1 MGSKIAQI
9 KVHTHCHE
17 LGGKIWNP
25 SIRWTDKYAVFVT
38 LHDSG
43 GKVGLGECWC
53 FDAAPDALVAYL
65 RTEVTPHFLGQ
76 ALTDVPLIA
85 GELFEKAT
93 LTARHG
99 ILASALAGIDIA
111 MCDLTAKHE
120 NTPLWRTLNKDGSGA
135 AHLYASG
142 GLYGEGKSVDD
153 LCDEIASHAAQGF
166 ALSKMKI
173 GALSVQEDTARVKA
187 VLAALP
193 ESAKLIID
201 GVYSY
206 SCDDALR
213 LFEALP
219 AERIEA
225 FQSPTKAWNYTGM
238 AHLTKAGVP
247 VMATEAEYRP
257 EVHDWLINE
266 VGVAFLQTAPIAVG
280 GLTQIAV
287 LADKVKETQTRLS
300 LEVSST
306 AIALMAAVHAAAAY
320 PEIAHVE
327 YHTIHS
333 VFFDALAL
341 GHGTGEPFKVTPPG
355 KPGLGISLPDNDV
368 SVAFEG
374 RTSGPAPKDAA

>member
-1 MGSKIAQI
+1 MGSKITQI
-9 KVHTHCHE
+9 KVYTHCND

-25 SIRWTDKYAVFVT
+25 SIRWTKKYAVFVT
-38 LHDSG
+38 LQDSAG
-43 GKVGLGECWC
+43 RVGLGECWC

-65 RTEVTPHFLGQ
+65 RTEVTPHVLGQ
-76 ALTDVPLIA
+76 ALTDLPRIA
-85 GELFEKAT
+85 RGLFEKAT

-111 MCDLTAKHE
+111 TWDLTAQHD
-120 NTPLWRTLNKDGSGA
+120 NTPLWRSLNEEGSGTA
-135 AHLYASG
+135 QLYASG

-153 LCDEIASHAAQGF
+153 LCAEMASHAARGF

-173 GALSVQEDTARVKA
+173 GALSLQEDTARVKA
-187 VLAALP
+187 VLAAVP
-193 ESAKLIID
+193 ETAKLIID

-219 AERIEA
+219 TERIEA
-225 FQSPTKAWNYTGM
+225 FQSPTAAWDYAGM

-257 EVHDWLINE
+257 ELHDRLIE
-266 VGVAFLQTAPIAVG
+266 DVGVAFLQTAPVAVG
-280 GLTQIAV
+280 GLSQ
-287 LADKVKETQTRLS
+287 LATLAHKVDRTQTRLS

-306 AIALMAAVHAAAAY
+306 AIALMAAVHAGAAY
-320 PEIAHVE
+320 AEIAHVE
-327 YHTIHS
+327 HHTVHT

-341 GHGTGEPFKVTPPG
+341 EHRKEDPFRVTPPDT
-355 KPGLGISLPDNDV
+355 PGLGISLPEEGV
-368 SVAFEG
+368 LVAFEE
-374 RTSGPAPKDAA
+374 TSDTSPKEAA

>member
-1 MGSKIAQI
+1 MGSKITRI
-9 KVHTHCHE
+9 TVHTHRNE

-25 SIRWTDKYAVFVT
+25 SIRWTNKYAVFVT
-38 LHDSG
+38 LHDST

-76 ALTDVPLIA
+76 ALTDAPLIA
-85 GELFEKAT
+85 RGLFEKAT

-111 MCDLTAKHE
+111 IWDLTAKHE
-120 NTPLWRTLNKDGSGA
+120 NTPLWRSLNRGGCGTA
-135 AHLYASG
+135 NLYASG

-153 LCDEIASHAAQGF
+153 LCKEMASHAAQGF

-193 ESAKLIID
+193 ETAKLIID

-206 SCDDALR
+206 SSDTALR
-213 LFEALP
+213 LFSALP

-225 FQSPTKAWNYTGM
+225 FQSPTKAWDYTGM

-257 EVHDWLINE
+257 EIHDRLIEE

-280 GLTQIAV
+280 GLTQIAA
-287 LADKVKETQTRLS
+287 LADKVTKTQTRLS
-300 LEVSST
+300 LEISSS
-306 AIALMAAVHAAAAY
+306 AVALLAAVHAAAACR
-320 PEIAHVE
+320 EIAHVE
-327 YHTIHS
+327 YHTIHT
-333 VFFDALAL
+333 VFFDALKLEHDKSAI
-341 GHGTGEPFKVTPPG
+341 FRVSPPDT
-355 KPGLGISLPDNDV
+355 PGLGISLPDKDV
-368 SVAFEG
+368 SVAFQQ
-374 RTSGPAPKDAA
+374 TSSTSPKDAA

>member
-1 MGSKIAQI
+1 MSSKIIQI
-9 KVHTHCHE
+9 KVHTHCNH

-38 LHDSG
+38 LHDSA

-65 RTEVTPHFLGQ
+65 RTEVIPHFLGQ

-85 GELFEKAT
+85 RGLFEKAT

-111 MCDLTAKHE
+111 MWDLTAKHE
-120 NTPLWRTLNKDGSGA
+120 NTPLWRSLKKGGSGT

-153 LCDEIASHAAQGF
+153 LCREMASHVARGF
-166 ALSKMKI
+166 ALSKMKV
-173 GALSVQEDTARVKA
+173 GALSLQEDTARVKA

-193 ESAKLIID
+193 ETAKLIID

-206 SCDDALR
+206 SGDDALR
-213 LFEALP
+213 LFDSLP
-219 AERIEA
+219 SERIEA
-225 FQSPTKAWNYTGM
+225 FQSPTKAWDYSGM

-257 EVHDWLINE
+257 EIHDRLIEE
-266 VGVAFLQTAPIAVG
+266 VGVAFLQTAPVAVG
-280 GLTQIAV
+280 GLTQISD
-287 LADKVKETQTRLS
+287 LASKVKGTQSRLS

-306 AIALMAAVHAAAAY
+306 AIALMAAIHAAAAHT
-320 PEIAHVE
+320 EVAHVE
-327 YHTIHS
+327 YHTIHT

-341 GHGTGEPFKVTPPG
+341 EQRTEDPFRVTPPNR
-355 KPGLGISLPDNDV
+355 PGLGISLPDNEV
-368 SVAFEG
+368 LVAFEG
-374 RTSGPAPKDAA
+374 TGDTSPKDAA